1 MIYLM
6 PWRYYV
12 SILVAFWGCWH
23 QWYNGKYLEWK
34 KLFWCFSEII
44 LSCNEWR
51 IDWDCVFI
59 KASSIGENKRT
70 INLLNH
76 FSNFSRQI
84 FEFLW
89 YNVVSVVSYP
99 SVIVVV
105 EIFWPFL
112 RKLCFFWVWWK
123 CKILKVTEMSLFV
136 LWKMLLLQVRK
147 ILQRSK
153 IKNAHLKNFKSCS
166 KDTSIPEGKAWY
178 IKLLW

>member
-1 MIYLM
+1 MGVYKRTGVENYTMIYLM

-59 KASSIGENKRT
+59 KVSRIGENKRT
-70 INLLNH
+70 INLLKH

-89 YNVVSVVSYP
+89 YNVVYVVPYP

-112 RKLCFFWVWWK
+112 ENSAFLGLV
-123 CKILKVTEMSLFV
+123 
-136 LWKMLLLQVRK
+136 KM
-147 ILQRSK
+147 
-153 IKNAHLKNFKSCS
+153 
-166 KDTSIPEGKAWY
+166 
-178 IKLLW
+178 